1 MKIAYCVEGSAD
13 RALIRGLRDRWCPK
27 AELVEGRFRGSQLP
41 RSQIPKE
48 CKILTQTG
56 ADLIIFL
63 RDSNLEDWRDVLR
76 ADESKCPPEYRHRVV
91 FGVCARNAEC
101 WLASDPDHLAA
112 TLGRNRADFVIDD
125 PSPTVK
131 AAFGLVGF
139 DKEQQEARV
148 SAYVAGAPLHRWLQN
163 RSFENFYEQLWQ
175 QSKQSGCDLENLRES
190 QAERAQ

>member
-48 CKILTQTG
+48 CKILTQKG

-63 RDSNLEDWRDVLR
+63 RDSNLEDWRDVLK
-76 ADESKCPPEYRHRVV
+76 ADEAKCPPEYRHRVV

-101 WLASDPDHLAA
+101 WLAADPDHLAA
-112 TLGRNRADFVIDD
+112 KLGRNRADLVIDD

-139 DKEQQEARV
+139 DREQQEARV
-148 SAYVAGAPLHRWLQN
+148 AAFVAGAPLHRWFQN

-175 QSKQSGCDLENLRES
+175 RSKQSGCDLENLRES
-190 QAERAQ
+190 QAERAR